1 MIILKSEHT
10 IGPAFNVLD
19 RTIEGLIEYSIEW
32 ADKVYKEVCKSKE
45 SAIAYIKLEDGELT
59 QELKVMSKNNSRAI
73 VYIEKIY
80 NFYVDI
86 DQIIFDEQKQYEDLD
101 NKGYIIVKKY

>member
-10 IGPAFNVLD
+10 IGPKFNVLD
-19 RTIEGLIEYSIEW
+19 GTIEGLIEYCIEW
-32 ADKVYKEVCKSKE
+32 ADKVYKEVCKSNE
-45 SAIAYIKLEDGELT
+45 SAIAYIKLEERELT

-73 VYIEKIY
+73 VYIEKI
-80 NFYVDI
+80 FDDVDI
-86 DQIIFDEQKQYEDLD
+86 DQIIFNEQKQYEDLN

>member
-19 RTIEGLIEYSIEW
+19 GTIEGLIEYSIEW

-73 VYIEKIY
+73 VYIEKIF
-80 NFYVDI
+80 NDVDL
-86 DQIIFDEQKQYEDLD
+86 DQIIFNEQKQYEDLE